1 MYKIYTQQPLDTP
14 ITSKNFID
22 YIKKKLNTKYI
33 KLNKELSKIYK
44 VVNHNE
50 YELFNYFKC
59 LFEYYINHPNKMF
72 VIVNNEKEADII
84 IRKIEGQ
91 KIMFERNNKQF
102 IFHIEYPVPIPY
114 LTGFYKIRKYKHIFK
129 NKRKYLLSYIGGTW
143 RGPINNIGDPVREIT
158 IKKLNKYSNSIK
170 STLYEKLFYAP
181 FISTSRLQEAE
192 YGWKDGI
199 FTVKSIEIYFD
210 SVFSWQPNG
219 DTPTRRAFYEALLL
233 GNIPVISYS
242 SYLIYKNLL
251 IGDKKIQ
258 NSIIVLEDNYFFDGK
273 YVLKYLLSITQDEIN
288 ERQKNIIKLSNHLQW
303 NVDLKKNA
311 FSDILQNIIA
321 SC

>member
-1 MYKIYTQQPLDTP
+1 MYKIYTHQTLDTP
-14 ITSKNFID
+14 IISKNFID

-50 YELFNYFKC
+50 YELSNYFKC

-91 KIMFERNNKQF
+91 QIIFERNNKQI
-102 IFHIEYPVPIPY
+102 IFDIEYPIPIPY
-114 LTGFYKIRKYKHIFK
+114 LTGFYKIRKYKHTFK

-143 RGPINNIGDPVREIT
+143 RGPINNKGEPVREIT
-158 IKKLNKYSNSIK
+158 INELNKYSNSIK

-258 NSIIVLEDNYFFDGK
+258 NSIIVLEDKYFFDGK
-273 YVLKYLLSITQDEIN
+273 YVLTYLLSITQDEIN

-311 FSDILQNIIA
+311 FTDILQNII
-321 SC
+321 